1 MVRFRAVEI
10 MSLRMLSI
18 DRQSL
23 RIQRCVLAILFLLIA
38 IPLRAQN
45 SVDDKTYN
53 AYLDWEKAQPPSPS
67 WDQDDLLVRY
77 AAHLKAG
84 GLNQNAVDQL
94 IAGLSRRLDADESA
108 FWDKIY
114 AQSAEPFNALPNHLL
129 VQAVKGVNPGKA
141 LEVEMGQGRNSLFL
155 AQKGWDVT
163 GFDFSP
169 KALDLAQQHA
179 KRAGVTIHT
188 VLSKDEDFPFGREQ
202 WDLIAFLYPME
213 KRSYA
218 KVREALKPGGLVVV
232 EGFHQDVHGPAVRY
246 ASNELLNRFAGFTI
260 LYYEDAVGLADWGQ
274 HEVRLVKLIAK
285 KPAAP

>member
-10 MSLRMLSI
+10 MSLRMPSI

-23 RIQRCVLAILFLLIA
+23 RIQRYILAILFLLIA

-77 AAHLKAG
+77 AAHLKAD
-84 GLNQNAVDQL
+84 GLEQRAVDQL

-141 LEVEMGQGRNSLFL
+141 LEVEMGQGRNSLFS
-155 AQKGWDVT
+155 W
-163 GFDFSP
+163 P
-169 KALDLAQQHA
+169 N
-179 KRAGVTIHT
+179 RAG
-188 VLSKDEDFPFGREQ
+188 
-202 WDLIAFLYPME
+202 M
-213 KRSYA
+213 
-218 KVREALKPGGLVVV
+218 
-232 EGFHQDVHGPAVRY
+232 
-246 ASNELLNRFAGFTI
+246 
-260 LYYEDAVGLADWGQ
+260 
-274 HEVRLVKLIAK
+274 
-285 KPAAP
+285 